1 MEEIVLN
8 ELKSQE
14 NFLINTR
21 ERNEKLRKPLSEN
34 QTFQY
39 ERAKFIGMLD
49 LAKKL
54 DIDVSEFNWIYNT

>member
-1 MEEIVLN
+1 MEQIVLN
-8 ELKSQE
+8 TLRSEE
-14 NFLINTR
+14 TFLINTR

-34 QTFQY
+34 KTFQY

>member
-1 MEEIVLN
+1 MKEIIIN
-8 ELKSQE
+8 ELKSSE
-14 NFLINTR
+14 NFLLSTR
-21 ERNEKLRKPLSEN
+21 ERCEKLRKPLNEN
-34 QTFQY
+34 ATFQY

>member
-1 MEEIVLN
+1 MEQIVINTLRS
-8 ELKSQE
+8 EE
-14 NFLINTR
+14 TFLINTR

-34 QTFQY
+34 KTFQY